1 MVLLKT
7 NALKGSLMPVLILV
21 AIILWF
27 LVGDPPK
34 TIANVFWPRDAAPWE
49 TVDAFYYPHRN
60 DLSNYQMI
68 SGLKSVDDCRAMI
81 QSIART
87 YNDGSR
93 TTGAYECAIEIVDS
107 IQGENVYRTTT
118 R

>member
-1 MVLLKT
+1 MSQLRNHIKLTFLLLFT
-7 NALKGSLMPVLILV
+7 VIFNNFSQTSDLIISEYSEGSSNNKYVEIFNGTGASV
-21 AIILWF
+21 
-27 LVGDPPK
+27 
-34 TIANVFWPRDAAPWE
+34 
-49 TVDAFYYPHRN
+49 

>member
-1 MVLLKT
+1 
-7 NALKGSLMPVLILV
+7 
-21 AIILWF
+21 
-27 LVGDPPK
+27 
-34 TIANVFWPRDAAPWE
+34 
-49 TVDAFYYPHRN
+49 
-60 DLSNYQMI
+60 MI